1 MVCPCCREQINCGP
15 SNPPRPLPESV
26 SVSISVSLTSSGTY
40 AFCANAFS
48 SAVNGTYVL
57 ARNTSAGEYG
67 YLGQFGNLRV
77 AFTIDATGEYSL
89 LQFTYCEPA
98 VSSCGSFTV
107 TWVLEQTFPTLCS
120 WPDGGAGTVSTTDVV
135 LTTAFSACVQQNR
148 LTGLNDYTGS
158 FQVSLL

>member
-26 SVSISVSLTSSGTY
+26 SVSISVSLTSSGPY

-48 SAVNGTYVL
+48 STVNGTYVL
-57 ARNTSAGEYG
+57 ARNPLFSGYG
-67 YLGQFGNLRV
+67 YSGQFGNLRV
-77 AFTIDATGEYSL
+77 AFTIDATPSFSV

-107 TWVLEQTFPTLCS
+107 TWVLEQTYPTLCS
-120 WPDGGAGTVSTTDVV
+120 WPDGGAGTASTADLV
-135 LTTAFSACVQQNR
+135 LTTAFAACPQQSR
-148 LTGLNDYTGS
+148 LTRLNDYTGS